1 MDWTGKKS
9 NKRLMFLICMV
20 VGDCQ
25 QPISSTFD
33 VSKFLT
39 HRFRHPLSHSL
50 IQFGEP
56 APIGILELETC

>member
-1 MDWTGKKS
+1 
-9 NKRLMFLICMV
+9 MFLICMV